1 MIVDTTGTSNP
12 SFGNGASSPMED
24 NGQTSWRPLTLL
36 AAVMAA
42 VMFVFPLAVHF
53 PLLDPDEGLHA
64 SIAQEMVERGNWI
77 TPHFLGRPFL
87 DKPIFYFWVQAASLR
102 LLGANETA
110 VRLPGLMFGLLGAV
124 TTGLLAWRMFGRA
137 TGLIAG
143 ILYAT
148 TILPTALAQAAS
160 HDVALVPW
168 VNLTILLLW
177 ESSRHTPC
185 ALGPEGRRHAERA
198 CYCWC
203 VLGAGF
209 FLGLLILT
217 KGLMGVAVVGLAYGG
232 YVLCRCLSTRT
243 ASDDTNPC
251 PISGPLSLWERVRVR
266 AGREENP
273 TFSSP
278 IDTALTPAPLLNGEG
293 TCCLRFGLVFGG
305 VLLVAVLV
313 AAPWYLAVEAQNPG
327 FFRYYFLDRH
337 LLGLASDTQPHSD
350 QPWWYY
356 VPVLLGGGLPW
367 IGYLSFRGVRGQ
379 GSGAGVRK
387 SEIRNPKSEIRN
399 SPSAVLLLWCWLIGW
414 TVFLTLAQSK
424 LATYLWPAFPPLA
437 ILAALVWVK
446 LLAEKGTGPICA
458 QHPEGRSGKLDLS
471 PFPPLGDAARRSFA
485 RTFVWSSWS
494 GPIVLPVAV
503 LVVQWVYAVRFAWPV
518 WVAVGLA
525 AAVSPLPITAW
536 RAGRRQASLAAA
548 ALSVA
553 AQFVVVMAFVLP
565 PVANVCSAR
574 VLAEHFNRLGKL
586 PPRLLMAEERI
597 GSLVFYLTP
606 RLRAGLKEDQLQN
619 LLRDRPP
626 PLQPGDVIVIQEV
639 SLSRAGKYLDL
650 SRCPYESVGR
660 YRLYRMAS
668 PAGGRHSCLPEQMFQ
683 PGQTRMSAPPN
694 TTSRYDG
701 HQRSSQPSNHAD
713 SRPTWSRN
721 IATRQPA
728 AAPTSTSLG

>member
-1 MIVDTTGTSNP
+1 
-12 SFGNGASSPMED
+12 MED

-42 VMFVFPLAVHF
+42 VMFVFPLAIHF

-64 SIAQEMVERGNWI
+64 SIAQEMVERGDWI

-209 FLGLLILT
+209 FLGLSILT

-293 TCCLRFGLVFGG
+293 TCCLRFGLVCGG

-356 VPVLLGGGLPW
+356 LPVLLGGGLPW

-399 SPSAVLLLWCWLIGW
+399 SSVPRPSLVVLADRLDGVPDAGTIQTGDL
-414 TVFLTLAQSK
+414 
-424 LATYLWPAFPPLA
+424 PLA
-437 ILAALVWVK
+437 GLSAAGDLGGPGLGEV
-446 LLAEKGTGPICA
+446 LAERVG
-458 QHPEGRSGKLDLS
+458 QLRHPSVRKLDLS
-471 PFPPLGDAARRSFA
+471 FSALATPPGDLSRGLSSGRLGAGRSCCRRRCWRCSGSTRCGSRGRFGWQSAWRRRFALADHAVACGPAARQ
-485 RTFVWSSWS
+485 S
-494 GPIVLPVAV
+494 GGGGALAGCTIRGGDGLGAPAGGQRVLRP
-503 LVVQWVYAVRFAWPV
+503 R
-518 WVAVGLA
+518 VGRAFQPSGKASA
-525 AAVSPLPITAW
+525 AAVDGRGADRLAGVLSHSPASRGLEGGPTSESAA
-536 RAGRRQASLAAA
+536 RSPAAVATGRRDRDPGAEPLAGRQVSR
-548 ALSVA
+548 
-553 AQFVVVMAFVLP
+553 
-565 PVANVCSAR
+565 
-574 VLAEHFNRLGKL
+574 
-586 PPRLLMAEERI
+586 PR
-597 GSLVFYLTP
+597 
-606 RLRAGLKEDQLQN
+606 
-619 LLRDRPP
+619 
-626 PLQPGDVIVIQEV
+626 
-639 SLSRAGKYLDL
+639 
-650 SRCPYESVGR
+650 RCPYESVGR
-660 YRLYRMAS
+660 YRLYRIAS
-668 PAGGRHSCLPEQMFQ
+668 PAGGRHSCLPERMLQ
-683 PGQTRMSAPPN
+683 PGRRECLPHRASHAYDAANALP
-694 TTSRYDG
+694 SR
-701 HQRSSQPSNHAD
+701 SNHTG
-713 SRPTWSRN
+713 SRPTCSRN

-728 AAPTSTSLG
+728 AAPMSTSLG